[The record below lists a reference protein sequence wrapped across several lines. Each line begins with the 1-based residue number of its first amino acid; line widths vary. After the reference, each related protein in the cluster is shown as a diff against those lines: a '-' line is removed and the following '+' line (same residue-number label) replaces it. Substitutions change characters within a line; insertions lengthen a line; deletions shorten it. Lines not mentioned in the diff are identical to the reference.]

1 MVFIF
6 RYHTD
11 RSYYS
16 SERPTPSA
24 YRPTRKAERE
34 KHCAHWWRKKVVWGV
49 VALLFFAVAVTLCNY
64 LKVPLFLLLRNN
76 KYQSCILHTVLMP
89 IWLLEVSKL
98 LAFWSLNLFYKR
110 RETSKCNTM
119 CVTLCMTELCLH
131 HMHAKPRCFDFESKK
146 KSQRHGV
153 GDASSD
159 WIIMLIVKRPA
170 GWVVELPIL
179 VMGCLLAS
187 SAD

>member
-1 MVFIF
+1 M
-6 RYHTD
+6 
-11 RSYYS
+11 
-16 SERPTPSA
+16 
-24 YRPTRKAERE
+24 
-34 KHCAHWWRKKVVWGV
+34 
-49 VALLFFAVAVTLCNY
+49 ALLFFAVAVTLCNY

-159 WIIMLIVKRPA
+159 WIIMVLVFFLSLANGRESPPK
-170 GWVVELPIL
+170 GWVFCLSFLLEFCPWVL
-179 VMGCLLAS
+179 VFLRSKC
-187 SAD
+187 